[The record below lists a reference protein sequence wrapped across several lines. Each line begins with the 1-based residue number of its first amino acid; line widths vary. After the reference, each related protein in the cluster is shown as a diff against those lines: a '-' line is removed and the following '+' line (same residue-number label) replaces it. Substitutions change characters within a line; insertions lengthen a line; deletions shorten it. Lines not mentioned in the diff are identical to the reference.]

1 MSGRSLWGLL
11 AALGLV
17 AVGLSLPVQ
26 ADAIDPATIH
36 MGPGGTTECATG
48 GCYVFG
54 NEVNAIPDGTLDLF
68 QESGGAGKL
77 VNSVLLIF
85 AVPNDKTGGLL
96 GAGNVASLAELDNSL
111 GNVVPPAI
119 SVAFG
124 VVTPPGDAFGPT
136 ANGLTGGTAGFQGFM
151 DLGQ

>member
-1 MSGRSLWGLL
+1 MVRRPLLLFL
-11 AALGLV
+11 AALTLV
-17 AVGLSLPVQ
+17 ALCLPLPAQ

-36 MGPGGTTECATG
+36 VGPGGTSGCATG
-48 GCYVFG
+48 GCYIFG

-96 GAGNVASLAELDNSL
+96 GAGNVASLAELDNSSD
-111 GNVVPPAI
+111 NIVRSEERRV
-119 SVAFG
+119 
-124 VVTPPGDAFGPT
+124 
-136 ANGLTGGTAGFQGFM
+136 
-151 DLGQ
+151 